1 MYKIIDEITKY
12 DVLPDEFLTDRFLW
26 YLSQRMA
33 G

>member
-12 DVLPDEFLTDRFLW
+12 DVLPDEFLTKQFLR

>member
-1 MYKIIDEITKY
+1 MYKIIDEITIY
-12 DVLPDEFLTDRFLW
+12 DVLPDEFLTNKILW